1 VGPYD
6 DELVREAIRRE
17 LEREGQ
23 VFFVH
28 NRVRT
33 IDRAARHVHELVPE
47 ARILVGHGQMKERR
61 LEAVMEDFIAG
72 RADVLVCTTI
82 VESGLDIPNVNT
94 LIVDGA
100 ENLGLSQL
108 YHLRGRIGRSNRQA
122 YAFFLFREGGPMT
135 GGALQRLKVIRDFS
149 ELGSGLRVAMKD
161 LEIRGAGNLLGAEQH
176 GHVEAVGFELY
187 CRMLAEA
194 VDELRGVSRPRTSE
208 VTIDLPLR
216 AFITP
221 EYVSRTSRRVEI
233 YRRMAEAGSD
243 EEIDALAEEVRDR
256 YGPLTAEAE
265 NLFGVARLRLACMA
279 AGVREVGHD
288 GDDVMLRLGADGASK
303 AEALTAEAGSGGY
316 PWREIRYRKTLQE
329 LVLAFEA
336 GSWATRGREY
346 MVALTWLLSRDSTG
360 AQITRARP
368 SPSES

>member
-1 VGPYD
+1 MD
-6 DELVREAIRRE
+6 
-17 LEREGQ
+17 
-23 VFFVH
+23 
-28 NRVRT
+28 
-33 IDRAARHVHELVPE
+33 
-47 ARILVGHGQMKERR
+47 
-61 LEAVMEDFIAG
+61 DFISG

-94 LIVDGA
+94 LIVDAA

-108 YHLRGRIGRSNRQA
+108 YHLRGRIGRGSRQA
-122 YAFFLFREGGPMT
+122 YAFFLFREGGYMT

-221 EYVSRTSRRVEI
+221 EIRSARRRAASSSTGAC
-233 YRRMAEAGSD
+233 RRRASA
-243 EEIDALAEEVRDR
+243 EEINGLEEEARDR
-256 YGPLTAEAE
+256 YGPLPPEAE
-265 NLFGVARLRLACMA
+265 NLFGVARLRLACRA
-279 AGVREVGHD
+279 AGVREVGRD
-288 GDDVMLRLGADGASK
+288 GDDVALRLNAEGAAR
-303 AEALTAEAGSGGY
+303 AEALEAAAAGEGR
-316 PWREIRYRKTLQE
+316 PWRGVRYRKTLQE
-329 LVLAFEA
+329 LVLYFEP
-336 GSWATRGREY
+336 GSWPQRGREY
-346 MVALTWLLSRDSTG
+346 LEGITSILSRGQRRPVTPMR
-360 AQITRARP
+360 RAGRIYD
-368 SPSES
+368 